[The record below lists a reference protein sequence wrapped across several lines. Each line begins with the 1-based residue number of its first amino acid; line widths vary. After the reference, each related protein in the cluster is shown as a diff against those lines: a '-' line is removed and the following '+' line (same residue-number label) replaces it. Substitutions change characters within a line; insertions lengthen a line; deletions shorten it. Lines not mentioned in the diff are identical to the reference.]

1 MELRVLKYFLE
12 VAREGSITAA
22 SLSLQVTQPT
32 LSRQLKDLEKE
43 LGQKLFIRGSHNII
57 LTPEGMLLRKRA
69 GEIMAIVEKTE
80 DEFYSLG
87 ESISGTIHIGG
98 GESSAMSAI
107 AELFQEMKKDY
118 PGIHYDLYSGNA
130 EDVIDRLDKGVI
142 DFGVVIQPVDISKY
156 NSVSLPDKDVWGI
169 VLRKDHPLAAKKI
182 IVPNDLLDVPLIA
195 PRYMIRQKR
204 VENPYLNWFG
214 DNPEKLNVVAT
225 YNLIYNAAIL
235 VESGLGCAITI
246 DKLVNVTRYSSLCFR
261 PFSPILES
269 KLDIVWKKYQ
279 IFSPAATIFL
289 ERITEKY
296 DRN

>member
-12 VAREGSITAA
+12 VAREGSITGA

-32 LSRQLKDLEKE
+32 LSRQLKDLEEE
-43 LGQKLFIRGSHNII
+43 LGQKLFIRGSHCIT

-80 DEFYSLG
+80 EEFYSLG
-87 ESISGTIHIGG
+87 ESVSGTIHLGG
-98 GESSAMSAI
+98 GESSAMSTI
-107 AELFQEMKKDY
+107 AEVFREMREEY

-169 VLRKDHPLAAKKI
+169 VLRKDHPLSGKKTI
-182 IVPNDLLDVPLIA
+182 APNDLLDIPLIA
-195 PRYMIRQKR
+195 SRYMIRQER
-204 VENPYLNWFG
+204 VGNPYQKWFG
-214 DNPEKLNVVAT
+214 GNLEKLNVVAT

-246 DKLVNVTRYSSLCFR
+246 DKLVNVTRYRSLCFR
-261 PFSPILES
+261 PFSPLLES
-269 KLDIVWKKYQ
+269 GLDIVWKKY
-279 IFSPAATIFL
+279 
-289 ERITEKY
+289 
-296 DRN
+296 

>member
-32 LSRQLKDLEKE
+32 LSRQLKDLEEE
-43 LGQKLFIRGSHNII
+43 LGQKLFIRGSHHIT

-98 GESSAMSAI
+98 GESSAMRAV
-107 AELFQEMKKDY
+107 AEVFREMREEY

-130 EDVIDRLDKGVI
+130 EDVMDRLDKGVI
-142 DFGVVIQPVDISKY
+142 DFGVIIQPVDISKY

-169 VLRKDHPLAAKKI
+169 VLRKD
-182 IVPNDLLDVPLIA
+182 
-195 PRYMIRQKR
+195 
-204 VENPYLNWFG
+204 
-214 DNPEKLNVVAT
+214 
-225 YNLIYNAAIL
+225 
-235 VESGLGCAITI
+235 
-246 DKLVNVTRYSSLCFR
+246 
-261 PFSPILES
+261 
-269 KLDIVWKKYQ
+269 
-279 IFSPAATIFL
+279 
-289 ERITEKY
+289 
-296 DRN
+296 